1 MAHLTSEELTNRI
14 GELDPIPTDNGE
26 VAALVIRPETDEREV
41 VDTIHVVPGQ
51 GIIGDNY
58 VARGNDRTPD
68 GSAHP
73 EAQICVMNAAV
84 LDVIADGDR
93 DRWQLA
99 GDQILVDFDL
109 STDNIPNGSR
119 VSIGTA
125 VLEVANKPH
134 RGCPKFGARF
144 GTEARVFANSDP
156 VQRYRG
162 INVMV
167 VSEGDIS
174 VGDKITKITESGN
187 GSFPPF
193 VSP

>member
-1 MAHLTSEELTNRI
+1 MAHLTSEELSDRI
-14 GELDPIPTDNGE
+14 EQLAPMPADEGE
-26 VAALVIRPETDEREV
+26 VTALVIRPETGTREV
-41 VDTIHVVPGQ
+41 VETIHVVPGQ

-68 GSAHP
+68 GKAHP
-73 EAQICVMNAAV
+73 EAQICVMNSVV

-109 STDNIPNGSR
+109 STDNIANGSR
-119 VSIGTA
+119 LAIGTA
-125 VLEVANKPH
+125 VLEVANKLH
-134 RGCPKFGARF
+134 RGCPKFADRF
-144 GTEARVFANSDP
+144 GADARVFANSDP

-167 VSEGDIS
+167 VSEGDIN
-174 VGDKITKITESGN
+174 VGDKITKLNESGN
-187 GSFPPF
+187 GSFPPA
-193 VSP
+193 